1 MGKVSIPKLKE
12 DDLMISEKNF
22 SAKLADARD
31 YLMERVTVL
40 PELGVILGS
49 GLGAFADLVQEKVVI
64 PYKDIPHF
72 PTSTVEGHAGQL
84 VFGKVEGRKVV
95 VMQGRFHYYEG
106 YTMQEVTFP
115 IRVMQVIG
123 VTGLIV
129 TNAAGGINT
138 AFSSGNLVLIKD
150 HLNLMGDNP
159 LRGANL
165 ANLGPRFPD
174 LSEGYNPEWRQ
185 KALGIAKELGIDP
198 QEGVYVA
205 VSGPNYETPAE
216 IRYMRTIGADM
227 VGMSTVPEVIV
238 ANHGG
243 MKVLGI
249 SCVTNMAAGIL
260 GQKLSHVEV
269 METAARIEKQF
280 VHFVQALVKAL

>member
-1 MGKVSIPKLKE
+1 
-12 DDLMISEKNF
+12 MISEKEY
-22 SAKLADARD
+22 STKLAEVLS
-31 YLMERVTVL
+31 YLEERIKVV
-40 PELGVILGS
+40 PEFGVILGS
-49 GLGAFADLVQEKVVI
+49 GLGAFADLVKEKVVI

-72 PTSTVEGHAGQL
+72 PISTVEGHAGQL
-84 VFGKVEGRKVV
+84 VFGKVEGRSVV

-115 IRVMQVIG
+115 IRVMQVLG
-123 VTGLIV
+123 VNGLIV
-129 TNAAGGINT
+129 TNAAGGINS
-138 AFSSGNLVLIKD
+138 AICSGDLILIKD

-165 ANLGPRFPD
+165 SDLGPRFPD
-174 LSEGYNPEWRQ
+174 MSEGYNLEWRQ
-185 KALGIAKELGIDP
+185 KALVIAKEMGINP

-205 VSGPNYETPAE
+205 VSGPSYETPAE

-243 MKVLGI
+243 MRVLGI
-249 SCVTNMAAGIL
+249 SCVTNMAAGIM

-269 METAARIEKQF
+269 MKTAERVEKQF
-280 VHFVQALVKAL
+280 VQFVKELVGVL

>member
-1 MGKVSIPKLKE
+1 
-12 DDLMISEKNF
+12 MISEKNF
-22 SAKLADARD
+22 STKLAEARD
-31 YLMERVTVL
+31 YLMERVGTL

-49 GLGAFADLVQEKVVI
+49 GLGAFADLVKEKVVI

-72 PTSTVEGHAGQL
+72 PISTVEGHAGQL

-95 VMQGRFHYYEG
+95 VMQGRFHFYEG

-115 IRVMQVIG
+115 IRVMQVLG
-123 VTGLIV
+123 VTGLVV
-129 TNAAGGINT
+129 TNAAGGINPD
-138 AFSSGNLVLIKD
+138 FHPGDLIIIKD
-150 HLNLMGDNP
+150 HINMMGDNP

-165 ANLGPRFPD
+165 STLGPRFPD
-174 LSEGYNPEWRQ
+174 LSDAYNADWRQ
-185 KALGIAKELGIDP
+185 KALVIAKDWGIKP
-198 QEGVYVA
+198 QEGIYA
-205 VSGPNYETPAE
+205 AMSGPNYESPAE
-216 IRYMRTIGADM
+216 IRFLRTIGADM

-238 ANHGG
+238 ANHGE

-260 GQKLSHVEV
+260 PQKLSHVEV

-280 VHFVQALVKAL
+280 VHFVKALVKVL

>member
-1 MGKVSIPKLKE
+1 
-12 DDLMISEKNF
+12 MISEKEYSDN
-22 SAKLADARD
+22 LAEACS
-31 YLMERVTVL
+31 YLVERVSVV

-49 GLGAFADLVQEKVVI
+49 GLGAFAELVLEKQVI

-95 VMQGRFHYYEG
+95 VMQGRFHFYEG

-115 IRVMQVIG
+115 IRVMQVLGIM
-123 VTGLIV
+123 GLVV

-138 AFSSGNLVLIKD
+138 NYHPGDLILIKD
-150 HLNLMGDNP
+150 HLNMMGDNP
-159 LRGANL
+159 LRGPNL
-165 ANLGPRFPD
+165 TNLGPRFPD
-174 LSEGYNPEWRQ
+174 LSEAYNKDWRQ
-185 KALGIAKELGIDP
+185 KALLVAKELEIKP
-198 QEGVYVA
+198 QEGVYA
-205 VSGPNYETPAE
+205 AMSGPNYESPAE
-216 IRYMRTIGADM
+216 IRFLRTIGADM

-243 MKVLGI
+243 IKVLGI

-269 METAARIEKQF
+269 METAGRIEKRF
-280 VHFVQALVKAL
+280 VHFVQALVKVL

>member
-1 MGKVSIPKLKE
+1 MILEKE
-12 DDLMISEKNF
+12 YSV
-22 SAKLADARD
+22 KLAEARS
-31 YLMERVTVL
+31 YLVERVTVI

-49 GLGAFADLVQEKVVI
+49 GLGAFADLVEEKVVI

-72 PTSTVEGHAGQL
+72 PISTVEGHAGQL
-84 VFGKVEGRKVV
+84 VFGKVHGRSVV

-115 IRVMQVIG
+115 IRVMQVLG

-129 TNAAGGINT
+129 TNAAGGINS
-138 AFSSGNLVLIKD
+138 AYHAGDLVLIKD

-165 ANLGPRFPD
+165 SKLGPRFPD
-174 LSEGYNPEWRQ
+174 LSDGYNVEWRQ
-185 KALGIAKELGIDP
+185 KALAIAGEFGIRP
-198 QEGVYVA
+198 QEGIYA
-205 VSGPNYETPAE
+205 AMSGPNYESPAE
-216 IRYMRTIGADM
+216 IRYLRTIGADM

-260 GQKLSHVEV
+260 PQKLNHTEV
-269 METAARIEKQF
+269 METAERVGKQF
-280 VHFVQALVKAL
+280 VNFVKELVRVL

>member
-1 MGKVSIPKLKE
+1 
-12 DDLMISEKNF
+12 MISEQEY
-22 SAKLADARD
+22 SVKLAEVRS
-31 YLMERVTVL
+31 YLVERVTVL

-49 GLGAFADLVQEKVVI
+49 GLGAFADLVEEKVMI
-64 PYKDIPHF
+64 AYKDIPHF

-84 VFGKVEGRKVV
+84 VFGKVQGRSVV

-115 IRVMQVIG
+115 IRVMQVLG

-129 TNAAGGINT
+129 TNAAGGINS
-138 AFSSGNLVLIKD
+138 AFQAGNLVLIKD

-174 LSEGYNPEWRQ
+174 LSEGYNLEWRQ
-185 KALGIAKELGIDP
+185 KAIEIAKELGINP

-216 IRYMRTIGADM
+216 IRYLRTIGADM
-227 VGMSTVPEVIV
+227 VGMSTVPEVIA

-243 MKVLGI
+243 MRVLGI

-260 GQKLSHVEV
+260 PQKLNHAEV
-269 METAARIEKQF
+269 METAERVGKQF
-280 VHFVQALVKAL
+280 VSFVQALVRAL

>member
-1 MGKVSIPKLKE
+1 MRELKE
-12 DDLMISEKNF
+12 DKSMISEKEY
-22 SAKLADARD
+22 SIRLAEARS
-31 YLMERVTVL
+31 YLAERVTVL

-49 GLGAFADLVQEKVVI
+49 GLGAFADLIEEKQVI

-84 VFGKVEGRKVV
+84 VFGKAAGRKVV

-106 YTMQEVTFP
+106 YTMHEVTFP
-115 IRVMQVIG
+115 IRVMQVLG
-123 VTGLIV
+123 VTGLVV

-138 AFSSGNLVLIKD
+138 DFHPGDLILIKD

-159 LRGANL
+159 LRGVNL
-165 ANLGPRFPD
+165 SNLGPRFPD
-174 LSEGYNPEWRQ
+174 LSEAYNKDWRQ
-185 KALGIAKELGIDP
+185 KALVVAKELGMIL
-198 QEGVYVA
+198 QEGVYA
-205 VSGPNYETPAE
+205 AMSGPYYETPAE
-216 IRYMRTIGADM
+216 IRFLRASGADM

-243 MKVLGI
+243 MRVLGI

-260 GQKLSHVEV
+260 PQKLSHAEV
-269 METAARIEKQF
+269 METAGRIEKQF
-280 VHFVQALVKAL
+280 VRFVQALVKVL

>member
-1 MGKVSIPKLKE
+1 
-12 DDLMISEKNF
+12 MISEKGY
-22 SAKLADARD
+22 SVKLEEARG
-31 YLMERVTVL
+31 YLMENVEVL

-49 GLGAFADLVQEKVVI
+49 GLGAFADLVEEQVVI

-72 PTSTVEGHAGQL
+72 PISTVEGHAGQL
-84 VFGKVEGRKVV
+84 VFGKVQGRKVV

-106 YTMQEVTFP
+106 YMMQEVTFP
-115 IRVMQVIG
+115 IRVMQVLG

-129 TNAAGGINT
+129 TNAAGGINS
-138 AFSSGNLVLIKD
+138 AFSGGDLVLIKD

-165 ANLGPRFPD
+165 STLGPRFPD
-174 LSEGYNPEWRQ
+174 LSEAYNTQWRQ
-185 KALGIAKELGIDP
+185 KALVIAKELGINP

-216 IRYMRTIGADM
+216 IQYLRTIGADM

-269 METAARIEKQF
+269 METAERVEKQF
-280 VHFVQALVKAL
+280 VHFVQALVKVL

>member
-1 MGKVSIPKLKE
+1 LKE
-12 DDLMISEKNF
+12 DKLMISEQAY
-22 SAKLADARD
+22 SDKLAEARN
-31 YLMERVTVL
+31 YLVEHVTAL

-49 GLGAFADLVQEKVVI
+49 GLGALADLVEEKVVI

-72 PTSTVEGHAGQL
+72 PISTVEGHAGQL

-95 VMQGRFHYYEG
+95 VMQGRFHFYEG

-115 IRVMQVIG
+115 IRVMQVLG

-138 AFSSGNLVLIKD
+138 DFHPGDLILIKD
-150 HLNLMGDNP
+150 HLNMMGDNP

-165 ANLGPRFPD
+165 SNLGPRFPD
-174 LSEGYNPEWRQ
+174 LSEAYNRDWRQ
-185 KALGIAKELGIDP
+185 KGLAIAKDLGINP
-198 QEGVYVA
+198 HEGVYVA

-216 IRYMRTIGADM
+216 IRYLRSIGADM

-243 MKVLGI
+243 MQVLGI

-269 METAARIEKQF
+269 METAGRIEEQF
-280 VHFVQALVKAL
+280 VHFVQALVKSL